1 MDSTRWM
8 ISQRCVPMFR
18 FARFALT
25 SPKSG
30 KAMSIARTFIQ
41 KILKLICSFDYLLS
55 TNKEITTINYPTP
68 KISEIFCIV
77 SHSKTSKI
85 ENNVVDCLNSMKAIG
100 LTTVL
105 ITNYEMEHKNLADVV
120 VQKGAKGRDLAALR
134 DFVRSTKFLKSKN
147 LQIIYINDSCYWHAS
162 RLVKSYKRLS
172 ESPLN
177 TFYFPTQSM
186 YPVRHVQPYFFY
198 IKLSAESI
206 PKFALSLE
214 WIKNYRLKR
223 SLVLFGE
230 YEMEKNLCKQGWDV
244 DLLVNYRDVI
254 VAENILRSLNLE
266 QSLDPICLKYNPT
279 QHCWRVLLKFNIPGV
294 KKSLLVR
301 NPYGISGIPKSR
313 SELDEFFDL

>member
-1 MDSTRWM
+1 VLRS
-8 ISQRCVPMFR
+8 
-18 FARFALT
+18 ARFALT
-25 SPKSG
+25 SPESG
-30 KAMSIARTFIQ
+30 RVMSMIRTLIQ

-55 TNKEITTINYPTP
+55 TNKEITSINYPTP

-85 ENNVVDCLNSMKAIG
+85 EKNVVDCLNSMKAIG

-120 VQKGAKGRDLAALR
+120 VQKGTKGRDLAALR
-134 DFVRSTKFLKSKN
+134 DFVRSTKFLTSKN
-147 LQIIYINDSCYWHAS
+147 LQIIYINDSCYWHSS

-206 PKFALSLE
+206 PRFALSLE

-230 YEMEKNLCKQGWDV
+230 YEMEKKLYKQGWDV

-266 QSLDPICLKYNPT
+266 QPLDPICLKYNPT
-279 QHCWRVLLKFNIPGV
+279 QHCWRVLPKFDIPGV
-294 KKSLLVR
+294 KKSLIIS
-301 NPYGISGIPKSR
+301 NPYRIQGVLD
-313 SELDEFFDL
+313 SEEQLKTFLE